1 MAGRRTGR
9 GDDPPLAELDP
20 DAKDVDSWDDD
31 AYDDPEAEDDDGYD
45 DPEAEDEYDDDGYDG
60 AVAPAATVTPFDD
73 DTPVAPVAAAVA
85 MVDNDR
91 HDGAPYDADADDED
105 AEDAEDAENAEGPYD
120 EDAEGP
126 YDADDEDADADDEDA
141 EDADADDEDAD
152 AYDDAED
159 NADADAEEDA
169 DADAEGPYDDDEE
182 DEYDD
187 EYDDDPVGAPAVA
200 AVKHRTLVSVADE
213 ADDGWYDYDEELDG
227 DDGYADDDGYDHPW
241 PPPAP
246 DPVPVPVGASANA
259 NDPSIW
265 APATAPGAW
274 VALGRPRFDNPLHG
288 LLTAP
293 LQARTRRRNL
303 SVFSL
308 AGITNVLLL
317 AYGVTAVLLAGFTAA
332 LARRRSALEIVDVK
346 SRAATTLR
354 AEQLVDATSLGVAAL
369 LGATAIA
376 SMVWCAVAAHNQRM
390 LAEADGPPSP
400 AAAALGWLVPLANL
414 VLPYRTVAMLS
425 AGPFGNRDVLRSVRV
440 WWLCWLT
447 SLIAAQYVIVA
458 SRAPESARDAS
469 WLTLVALLVT
479 ALFLLCFSQAIT
491 VFRGIARLQH
501 DLAVERD

>member
-1 MAGRRTGR
+1 MAGRGAGR

-20 DAKDVDSWDDD
+20 DAADVDSWEDDEEPYD
-31 AYDDPEAEDDDGYD
+31 DYDDPEAQYDEDDEDDEDDEVATVSAVDEDDGYDDEEPYDAEDEHDDDEHDDEHDDDGYD
-45 DPEAEDEYDDDGYDG
+45 E
-60 AVAPAATVTPFDD
+60 PA
-73 DTPVAPVAAAVA
+73 
-85 MVDNDR
+85 
-91 HDGAPYDADADDED
+91 
-105 AEDAEDAENAEGPYD
+105 
-120 EDAEGP
+120 
-126 YDADDEDADADDEDA
+126 
-141 EDADADDEDAD
+141 
-152 AYDDAED
+152 
-159 NADADAEEDA
+159 
-169 DADAEGPYDDDEE
+169 
-182 DEYDD
+182 
-187 EYDDDPVGAPAVA
+187 GAPAVA
-200 AVKHRTLVSVADE
+200 TVDRRVLVPVADR
-213 ADDGWYDYDEELDG
+213 ADDGWYDYDEELEG
-227 DDGYADDDGYDHPW
+227 DDGYADDDEYDDPW

-246 DPVPVPVGASANA
+246 DRVPVPVGASADA
-259 NDPSIW
+259 SDPSIW

-288 LLTAP
+288 LLTEP

-390 LAEADGPPSP
+390 LAEDDRPPSP
-400 AAAALGWLVPLANL
+400 AAAALGWLVPLANV

-425 AGPFGNRDVLRSVRV
+425 AGPFGHHDVLRSVRV
-440 WWLCWLT
+440 WWSCWLA
-447 SLIAAQYVIVA
+447 SLGAAAYTIVA

-501 DLAVERD
+501 ELAVERD